1 MTKKSGRVRVED
13 GHKRVRGYLGG
24 ELLFDTIHPKYVWEL
39 PYYPAYYVPEKD
51 IRMELLTSTD
61 HTDHSPSRGD
71 ASFFTLNAGGRTV
84 ENAAW
89 QYADSPFDELRDHIR
104 FEWSALDAWFEE
116 DEEVIVHPRDPY
128 SRVDVLRSSRHVQVV
143 VDGTV
148 IAESTRPTL
157 LFETGLPARY
167 YFPKPDVHFDLLEAT
182 DTVHPVP
189 VQGNRPLL
197 VGSGRRHGSRG
208 PRLVVPVPAPRKCRH
223 RWPGELLQREGRP
236 HRRRRTART
245 PQDPVLLRS

>member
-1 MTKKSGRVRVED
+1 MTTKSGRVRVED

-24 ELLFDTIHPKYVWEL
+24 ALVFDTIHPKFVWEL
-39 PYYPAYYVPEKD
+39 PYYPAYYLPEKD
-51 IRMELLTSTD
+51 VRMELLTSTD

-167 YFPKPDVHFDLLEAT
+167 YLPKPDVRFDLLEAT
-182 DTVHPVP
+182 DASTQCPYKGTARYWSVRVDDTVHEDLVWSYPS
-189 VQGNRPLL
+189 PLHESAGIVGL
-197 VGSGRRHGSRG
+197 VSFYNEKVD
-208 PRLVVPVPAPRKCRH
+208 LIVD
-223 RWPGELLQREGRP
+223 GELLERP
-236 HRRRRTART
+236 KT
-245 PQDPVLLRS
+245 PFS